1 MNYFT
6 VVSLLY
12 TYVYRVRFIFS
23 DTLDT
28 CLIGKWFILEVSL
41 QNIKFTLISYQYFLK
56 ILLRSV
62 KHGLSYDLNGNQRS
76 DQKITDQLIMLLL
89 CLTSLP
95 FGVDNDRKRIFYQK
109 HSYCKNIYLVIC
121 KNQKN
126 TRIKDLMLKQW
137 HS

>member
-1 MNYFT
+1 M
-6 VVSLLY
+6 VHV
-12 TYVYRVRFIFS
+12 RVKSAKYQISF
-23 DTLDT
+23 D
-28 CLIGKWFILEVSL
+28 ILPILS
-41 QNIKFTLISYQYFLK
+41 KIS
-56 ILLRSV
+56 LRSV
-62 KHGLSYDLNGNQRS
+62 KHGLSYDLKGNQRS

>member
-1 MNYFT
+1 M
-6 VVSLLY
+6 
-12 TYVYRVRFIFS
+12 RFIFS

-28 CLIGKWFILEVSL
+28 YLIGKWFILEVSL

-95 FGVDNDRKRIFYQK
+95 FGVDNDRKRIFY
-109 HSYCKNIYLVIC
+109 
-121 KNQKN
+121 
-126 TRIKDLMLKQW
+126 
-137 HS
+137 

>member
-1 MNYFT
+1 MYFF
-6 VVSLLY
+6 LY
-12 TYVYRVRFIFS
+12 KFAPSYRVRFIFS

>member
-1 MNYFT
+1 MALGF
-6 VVSLLY
+6 Y
-12 TYVYRVRFIFS
+12 TILVLYRVRFIFS

-56 ILLRSV
+56 ISLRSV
-62 KHGLSYDLNGNQRS
+62 KHGLSYDLKGNERS
-76 DQKITDQLIMLLL
+76 DQKITDKLIMLLL
-89 CLTSLP
+89 YLTSLP

-121 KNQKN
+121 KNQEN